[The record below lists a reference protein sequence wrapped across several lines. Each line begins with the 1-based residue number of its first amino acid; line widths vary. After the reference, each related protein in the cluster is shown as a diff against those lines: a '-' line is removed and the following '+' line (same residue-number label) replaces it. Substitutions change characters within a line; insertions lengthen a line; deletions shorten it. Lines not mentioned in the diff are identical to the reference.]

1 MFGWGFSTEKFLQN
15 FLAFAIIV
23 GFIVWIYLAHKKQG
37 FKETLA
43 QVKEMIK
50 GEK

>member
-23 GFIVWIYLAHKKQG
+23 GFIAHKKQG